1 MGSRARF
8 DGLCNLMS
16 APIRFT
22 VFLTIVLTIWLAEHL
37 YVGSRLLSL
46 PVFSSGWTRR
56 GVVAVMVVGFFAYF
70 VGRAASAKGWYN
82 AAWIFEYGGGLWMG
96 TVFLLLAGFV
106 VVDLAT
112 LGGFVLKPWIPGL
125 RIAAVVLALAGALAG
140 WIGGLVVPRVVRL
153 EVPVPGLA
161 ETADGL
167 RILQVSDL
175 HLGAMAGRRRID
187 QIRSLIGETRPEIVV
202 MTGDLVDGDV
212 AAVRRLVP
220 ELRQIRAPRG
230 VFAVLGNHEYYGRGG
245 PEASREVF
253 GEAGFELLENRNVE
267 AAPGVFLAGVPDD
280 RGAGQ
285 TGHPRADLSATLD
298 GVPEGAVIIL
308 LQHSP
313 GDEEMADEL
322 GVDLMLNGHT
332 HGGQIWPF
340 NFLVAGPYPHYAGV
354 RQVGRMV
361 QVVSR
366 GAGLWGPPMRLF
378 APADVVLVTLTTR

>member
-1 MGSRARF
+1 MSASARF
-8 DGLCNLMS
+8 
-16 APIRFT
+16 A

-46 PVFSSGWTRR
+46 PVFSSGWARR
-56 GVVAVMVVGFFAYF
+56 CVLAVMVAGFFAYF

-82 AAWIFEYGGGLWMG
+82 SAWVFEYGGGLWIG
-96 TVFLLLAGFV
+96 VVFLFLVVFA

-112 LGGFVLKPWIPGL
+112 LGGFAFKPWVPGL
-125 RIAAVVLALAGALAG
+125 RSAAAGLALAGALAG
-140 WIGGLVVPRVVRL
+140 WIGGLAVPRVVRV
-153 EVPVPGLA
+153 EVPLPGLA
-161 ETADGL
+161 ETVDGL

-187 QIRSLIGETRPEIVV
+187 QIRGLIDETRPEIVV
-202 MTGDLVDGDV
+202 VTGDLVDGDV
-212 AAVRRLVP
+212 AAVRRLLP

-245 PEASREVF
+245 PEASRKVF
-253 GEAGFELLENRNVE
+253 GEAGFELLENRNIEV
-267 AAPGVFLAGVPDD
+267 APGVFLAGVPDD

-285 TGHPRADLSATLD
+285 TGHTRADLHATLD
-298 GVPEGAVIIL
+298 GVPNGAAIIL

-313 GDEEMADEL
+313 GEEETAHEL
-322 GVDLMLNGHT
+322 GVHLMLNGHT

-340 NFLVAGPYPHYAGV
+340 NLLVAGPFPHYAGV
-354 RQVGRMV
+354 RRVGQMV

-378 APADVVLVTLTTR
+378 APSDVVLVTLTQVK